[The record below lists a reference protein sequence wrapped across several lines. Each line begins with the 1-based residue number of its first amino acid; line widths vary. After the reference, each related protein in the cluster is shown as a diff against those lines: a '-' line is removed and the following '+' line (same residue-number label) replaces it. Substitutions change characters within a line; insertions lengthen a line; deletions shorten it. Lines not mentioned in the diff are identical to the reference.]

1 MLSIDLGYEEEKT
14 KIIVNRYMEND
25 DIKIE
30 DVEKA
35 LDKPIYWR
43 IPNNYYTI
51 MSAINKGQPVSSI
64 NNDSNI
70 AKSYRELATDIS
82 DNIYRQSVIKKIN
95 RNPLAVLEN
104 LI

>member
-1 MLSIDLGYEEEKT
+1 
-14 KIIVNRYMEND
+14 
-25 DIKIE
+25 
-30 DVEKA
+30 
-35 LDKPIYWR
+35 
-43 IPNNYYTI
+43 